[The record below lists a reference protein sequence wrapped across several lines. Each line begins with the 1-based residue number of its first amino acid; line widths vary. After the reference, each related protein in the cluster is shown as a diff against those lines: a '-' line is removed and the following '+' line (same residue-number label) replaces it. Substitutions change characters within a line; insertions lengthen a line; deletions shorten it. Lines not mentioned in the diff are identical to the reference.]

1 MKVIPQQLDASEHS
15 QFVPQEIDEQ
25 NDEQVDESRS
35 NEHQN
40 SVNELSDYNQETYV
54 EEVPI
59 KQKSH
64 EGEGEKELKPR
75 PFTKENLENRNTK
88 VTHKVEVETLES

>member
-1 MKVIPQQLDASEHS
+1 MKVIPKQLDASEHS

-25 NDEQVDESRS
+25 DDESRS
-35 NEHQN
+35 DEHQN
-40 SVNELSDYNQETYV
+40 NDNELSDYNQETYV
-54 EEVPI
+54 EEVPM

-75 PFTKENLENRNTK
+75 PFTKENLDNRNTK
-88 VTHKVEVETLES
+88 VTHEDQVEYIES

>member
-1 MKVIPQQLDASEHS
+1 MKVIPKQLDASEHS
-15 QFVPQEIDEQ
+15 QFFPQEIDEH
-25 NDEQVDESRS
+25 DDESRS
-35 NEHQN
+35 DEHQN
-40 SVNELSDYNQETYV
+40 NDNELSDYNQETYV
-54 EEVPI
+54 EEVPM

-88 VTHKVEVETLES
+88 VTHEDQVETIEL